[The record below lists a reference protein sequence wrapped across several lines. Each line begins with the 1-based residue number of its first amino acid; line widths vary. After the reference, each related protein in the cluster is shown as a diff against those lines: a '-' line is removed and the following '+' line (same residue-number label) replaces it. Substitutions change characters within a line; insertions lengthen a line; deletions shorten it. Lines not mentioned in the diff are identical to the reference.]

1 MTRNA
6 RSIIVAVKGVIL
18 HQGRILLVQRAAAD
32 SVGAGS
38 WECPGGKI
46 EFGEG
51 LEAALEREIE
61 EETGLTVTVE
71 NLLYATSF
79 LTDPGRQLVIITYW
93 CRTDGNS
100 VVLSEEHSDSK
111 WCTRHELQS
120 LLPPG
125 IQAEF
130 EKSNV
135 FASKELL

>member
-1 MTRNA
+1 MTRNS

-32 SVGAGS
+32 SAGAGS

-51 LEAALEREIE
+51 LEAALEREIK
-61 EETGLTVTVE
+61 EETGLIVTVE
-71 NLLYATSF
+71 NLLYAASF
-79 LTDPGRQLVIITYW
+79 LTDPGRQLVIITYL
-93 CRTDGNS
+93 CRADEKN
-100 VVLSEEHSDSK
+100 VVLSEEHADYK
-111 WCTRHELQS
+111 WCTRPDLEV

-135 FASKELL
+135 FALEGLL